1 MTVKYKLAL
10 TFFFLFLLKANED
23 KDMEGVV
30 LIPEEDSLS
39 QNNTEA
45 R

>member
-10 TFFFLFLLKANED
+10 TFFLFLLKANED